1 MGSSRR
7 RRWLLPP
14 WNMPSDPIKA
24 VFWFFHWF
32 LRVLVRFFWI
42 PILAGIVYESI
53 SNGRVGGGF
62 SGVISGLVTLLVGL
76 VVWAGLA
83 LVLFFFNVST
93 SISRTLGEVNRMQQG
108 FSARRPVPPMS
119 PFMEQDIKGK
129 VVEGTITDL
138 EEERKKRRGEL

>member
-1 MGSSRR
+1 MGKSRR
-7 RRWLLPP
+7 QMWLLPA

-24 VFWFFHWF
+24 VFWFLHWL

-42 PILAGIVYESI
+42 LILAGIVYESI

-76 VVWAGLA
+76 IVWVGLA

-93 SISRTLGEVNRMQQG
+93 SISRTLSEVNRMQQD
-108 FSARRPVPPMS
+108 FSARRPVSPMS
-119 PFMEQDIKGK
+119 PFMEQEIKGK

-138 EEERKKRRGEL
+138 DEERKKRRGEL